1 MRQILIIMCL
11 WIVPSLLWAIGTPES
26 VRKFYGGMVDL
37 EKASDVNMA
46 NRIQQTMASCFM
58 ASDKSGIELTIDGLN
73 TMPSTLYTMKLHT
86 MIFREKSLKVS
97 CNVINTELVEQPDQ
111 NGIEQKKGAQ
121 HYVSYIKKDYTRND
135 GTSSYNDL
143 VFTLI
148 SNGLFVSMENTT
160 EDRNSKTPRPSEDN
174 ERLSL
179 EQLRAKA
186 AYCYT
191 KKDYVQAYEYYEQL
205 VKVAPTDGDAAY
217 RIALLT
223 FWRKGCKVKY
233 KKKKLAEEKAKEY
246 IDVAIRY
253 GSDEI
258 REKAMNV
265 RDNWNNDNVYF

>member
-1 MRQILIIMCL
+1 
-11 WIVPSLLWAIGTPES
+11 
-26 VRKFYGGMVDL
+26 
-37 EKASDVNMA
+37 
-46 NRIQQTMASCFM
+46 
-58 ASDKSGIELTIDGLN
+58 
-73 TMPSTLYTMKLHT
+73 
-86 MIFREKSLKVS
+86 LKVS

-148 SNGLFVSMENTT
+148 SNGLIVSMENTT